1 MMTELTLFTTLAFHH
16 LTIGGLLSLGLLLTL
31 KLLPSSAELRSW
43 LWMTVFI
50 LVTLV
55 PFSLLSF
62 NDPVSSNLDVS
73 RQATAGEIP
82 SQLAPSNDTSAI
94 QAGLNTGPIKFPLA
108 QQGWHLP
115 SGVVF
120 VLSPFLQGFL
130 VIWLLGSVWRGC
142 HFFLSFTRTWQLLGR
157 SKMGL
162 EAQLQAEINDKHMAL
177 AQRLNAFPVAD
188 IFLCQRVNSP
198 LVTGLW
204 SPQIIIPHSLAEQL
218 SVDQLIPIVL
228 HEQAHIQR
236 KDIWCGLFQE
246 VIAILFWWSPVIRF
260 LNQKIHIDRELACD
274 IRAAKQLTGKQYA
287 QSLLDCAKLMIQEQ
301 RSVLTMG
308 LFSKK
313 KELVYRVEQVLQKS
327 AFTQVNKF
335 WVMALCLGL
344 SVGSIQAATNLSPK
358 IIVSEARADGKQYS
372 MLPQTQGQRL
382 VDAVLA
388 NDIAT
393 IEAMQNAGVDLD
405 IPAIGDGTALMVAVQ
420 KRNLAMVQALLSLG
434 VNVDQPSIGD
444 GNPLIVAAMV
454 NDLEIAKVLL
464 DAGANVNA
472 IVRNDETALIN
483 ASYRGFMDMTR
494 LLVEHG
500 ADVNLAVK
508 TGLVDGGEI
517 RSPLNRAR
525 NQQIKDYLVA
535 QGASLDGVLARR

>member
-31 KLLPSSAELRSW
+31 KLVPSSAELRSW
-43 LWMTVFI
+43 LWMTVFV

-62 NDPVSSNLDVS
+62 NESAAVTNSASS
-73 RQATAGEIP
+73 QGA
-82 SQLAPSNDTSAI
+82 SQVLAISGTQVIDARP
-94 QAGLNTGPIKFPLA
+94 NTGPIKFPLA
-108 QQGWHLP
+108 EQGWHL
-115 SGVVF
+115 SSAVVF
-120 VLSPFLQGFL
+120 MLSPLLQGFL
-130 VIWLLGSVWRGC
+130 VIWLLGSVWRGY
-142 HFFLSFTRTWQLLGR
+142 HFCVSLVRTWRLLGR

-162 EAQLQAEINDKHMAL
+162 AAHLQAEINDKHIAL
-177 AQRLNAFPVAD
+177 DTRLNAFAVPR
-188 IFLCQRVNSP
+188 ISLCQGVSSP

-204 SPQIIIPHSLAEQL
+204 SPKIIIPLSLARQL
-218 SVDQLIPIVL
+218 SVEQLIPIVL

-260 LNQKIHIDRELACD
+260 LNKKIHIDRELACD

-313 KELVYRVEQVLQKS
+313 KELVYRVDQVLQKN

-335 WVMALCLGL
+335 WVTALCLGL
-344 SVGSIQAATNLSPK
+344 SVGSIQAATSLSPK

-372 MLPQTQGQRL
+372 LLPQTQGQRL
-382 VDAVLA
+382 VDAVLN

-393 IEAMQNAGVDLD
+393 IKTMQNAGVDLD

-420 KRNLAMVQALLSLG
+420 KHNLTMVQALLSLG

-464 DAGANVNA
+464 DAGADVNA
-472 IVRNDETALIN
+472 IVHHDETALIN
-483 ASYRGFMDMTR
+483 ASYRGFMEMTR
-494 LLVEHG
+494 LLVERG

-508 TGLVDGGEI
+508 TGPGDGGEI

-525 NQQIKDYLVA
+525 NQQIKDYLIS
-535 QGASLDGVLARR
+535 QGASQDGVLARR